1 MLLLLL
7 LLLLI
12 ASHPIASNT
21 LRANNANALARGKFR
36 GEAYNCPERQER
48 QGSRSRDTHTPS
60 TTFLHACC

>member
-1 MLLLLL
+1 MLLLLLL

-36 GEAYNCPERQER
+36 GEAYNCPERQ
-48 QGSRSRDTHTPS
+48 GSRSRDTHMPS